1 MLGYPGDTSPIRDKR
16 PSAVR
21 SKFERPGFVSLWA
34 GSLGSVEAA
43 EAYFGCPDEIGV
55 SLPADAFA
63 ADFALGEFPPELLEV
78 NFEQV
83 APRPLAD
90 LLGDATFAA
99 SYRDLALEA
108 AARQGIER
116 AQGVA
121 LLFNFDYRLDPARRD
136 AAGPLR
142 FVGTFPYVQVGR
154 KSNFQPVFELA
165 EEIGCPAGAIL
176 FLLEAFSFARKQR
189 QQVHEGPLEQLTAR
203 EYCEFLLRCRGD
215 DTPAVLRELGLRRSE
230 DVGRIVFA
238 MIEKRL
244 ARRRESDSE
253 ADFAGL
259 FDLGA
264 PPAG

>member
-21 SKFERPGFVSLWA
+21 SKFERAGFVSLWA
-34 GSLGSVEAA
+34 GTFPSVEAA
-43 EAYFGCPDEIGV
+43 EAYFGCPDETGV
-55 SLPADAFA
+55 SLPADAFV
-63 ADFALGEFPPELLEV
+63 ADFALGDFPLEFLEV

-83 APRPLAD
+83 APRPLEE
-90 LLGDATFAA
+90 LLEDATYAA
-99 SYRDLALEA
+99 SYRDLALKA

-121 LLFNFDYRLDPARRD
+121 LLFNFDYRLNPARRD
-136 AAGPLR
+136 AAGPLQ

-154 KSNFQPVFELA
+154 NSNFQPVFELA

-176 FLLEAFSFARKQR
+176 FLGAFAFAMKQR
-189 QQVHEGPLEQLTAR
+189 RQENEGPPEQMTAR
-203 EYCEFLLRCRGD
+203 EYCELLLRWRGD
-215 DTPAVLRELGLRRSE
+215 DTPAILRELGLWRSE
-230 DVGRIVFA
+230 DVGRILFA

-259 FDLGA
+259 FDPGG
-264 PPAG
+264 PAAG